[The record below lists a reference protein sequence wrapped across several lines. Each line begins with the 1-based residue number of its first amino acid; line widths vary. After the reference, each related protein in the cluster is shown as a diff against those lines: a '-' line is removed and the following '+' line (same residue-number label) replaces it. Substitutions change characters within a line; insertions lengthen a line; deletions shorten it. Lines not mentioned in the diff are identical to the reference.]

1 MKDLQVT
8 KRFHTPMSFFSKFH
22 CTFLKSLN
30 FQYCLVTVIVKW
42 WRSVDR
48 GFQARALLTWEI
60 FQNVLIVLT
69 TNYQK
74 QSSINT
80 VLINISYYSFIF
92 EQTKT
97 KQKNNSALD
106 KIADADKKSLFW
118 HFPYYPLTRISR
130 PEVFRRE
137 GVVGN
142 FAKFTGKH
150 LCQGLFFNKVEQLS
164 YRTPLVAAWF

>member
-1 MKDLQVT
+1 M
-8 KRFHTPMSFFSKFH
+8 
-22 CTFLKSLN
+22 
-30 FQYCLVTVIVKW
+30 IVKW

-48 GFQARALLTWEI
+48 GFQVRALLTLEI
-60 FQNVLIVLT
+60 FQNILIVLT
-69 TNYQK
+69 KNYQK
-74 QSSINT
+74 QSFINT

-97 KQKNNSALD
+97 KQKNNSKLD
-106 KIADADKKSLFW
+106 KIADADEKFW
-118 HFPYYPLTRISR
+118 HFPYYPLTRSSR
-130 PEVFRRE
+130 PEVFCRE

-164 YRTPLVAAWF
+164 YRTPPVAASF